1 MRLQAIDIHQSYRS
15 GDRHTEVLKGLTV
28 EARTGEKL
36 FLCGPS
42 GAGKTTL
49 LYVLAGLEAPKTG
62 KVLIDD
68 RSIYQLNR
76 QQRALMRSQT
86 SGFIFQRYFL
96 LPELTAFEN
105 VLSPSMISGSP
116 KADRARELLQLVGLG
131 DRLEHLP
138 DQLSGGEQQRV
149 AIARALINDPGI
161 IFADEPTGNLD
172 RATGGEVMGLLL
184 SLVEESRKTL
194 IVVTH
199 DPGLARLGDR
209 VLTLQDGRLT

>member
-116 KADRARELLQLVGLG
+116 KPDRARELLQLVGLG

>member
-1 MRLQAIDIHQSYRS
+1 MRLQAEDIHQSYLS
-15 GDRHTEVLKGLTV
+15 GERRLHVLKGLNV
-28 EARTGEKL
+28 EAASGERL

-49 LYVLAGLEAPKTG
+49 LYVLAGLESPDAG
-62 KVLIDD
+62 RVLLDD
-68 RSIYQLNR
+68 RSIYSLNR
-76 QQRALMRSQT
+76 AQRATMRNLT
-86 SGFIFQRYFL
+86 SGFVFQRYFL
-96 LPELTAFEN
+96 LPELTALEN
-105 VLSPSMISGSP
+105 VLAPSLIRGQP
-116 KADRARELLQLVGLG
+116 RLERAHELLEMVGLS

-172 RATGGEVMGLLL
+172 RATGDEVMRLLL

-199 DPGLARLGDR
+199 DPDLARLGDR
-209 VLTLQDGRLT
+209 ILTIEDGRLI